1 MAINANQAYN
11 QIKGAIAALEKLP
24 AKEREVRPS
33 STFARNYN
41 NLLALA
47 KESMPDVD
55 ERRWPPT
62 VEEMVCD
69 ARYTEIHAFLEQLN
83 AILQEGYDYGL

>member
-55 ERRWPPT
+55 ERRWPPA

-69 ARYTEIHAFLEQLN
+69 ARYTEIHAFLEQLS
-83 AILQEGYDYGL
+83 AILKEGYDFGL

>member
-1 MAINANQAYN
+1 MAINANQASA
-11 QIKGAIAALEKLP
+11 QVTGAIRAFEKIS
-24 AKEREVRPS
+24 AKEREARPS

-69 ARYTEIHAFLEQLN
+69 ARYIEIHAFLEQMS
-83 AILQEGYDYGL
+83 AILQEGYNYGL